1 MAKMGNSYD
10 LDADEAG
17 LDKKI
22 KILEK
27 HHKIAEKHKMIAEIE
42 NKTKKLEQEW
52 AVHNFGRPVESSPWL
67 LTFFKD
73 QDIELRTLKHEK
85 QRIIDHRDQIIESY
99 NHYHKE
105 LRAEKEK
112 LNEQIQQKDEELK
125 QKDKAMAKLR
135 DLIAD
140 MISGASKKN
149 KELEQKE
156 KVAAKLKDL
165 TAEIVSGAS
174 KLNDL
179 LAEQDEELQEPK
191 TQVSKEK
198 VQLDSTTKIGKMKP
212 RWKDENVK
220 KKEFLPNEEVKSV
233 NGTRR
238 NTGNSSYHRGPN
250 RAAWLPLP
258 LPLTTEPDHRGT
270 DSATWLANKAP
281 VRGGPRQHQPSHHP
295 GRQIQR

>member
-1 MAKMGNSYD
+1 M
-10 LDADEAG
+10 
-17 LDKKI
+17 
-22 KILEK
+22 
-27 HHKIAEKHKMIAEIE
+27 
-42 NKTKKLEQEW
+42 
-52 AVHNFGRPVESSPWL
+52 
-67 LTFFKD
+67 
-73 QDIELRTLKHEK
+73 RTLKHEK
-85 QRIIDHRDQIIESY
+85 QRIIDNLDQIIENY
-99 NHYHKE
+99 NHYYEE

-112 LNEQIQQKDEELK
+112 LNEQIQQKNEELK
-125 QKDKAMAKLR
+125 QKEKVVAKLR
-135 DLIAD
+135 
-140 MISGASKKN
+140 
-149 KELEQKE
+149 
-156 KVAAKLKDL
+156 DL

-250 RAAWLPLP
+250 RAAWLN
-258 LPLTTEPDHRGT
+258 LTTEPDHRGT

-281 VRGGPRQHQPSHHP
+281 VRGGPRQHQPSHYP